1 MQRKTRAVCLVRD
14 FAKCSPLTLL
24 FQNHPDAS
32 QERCLRICGWPGMC
46 TLPDFVAICGID
58 EVAERTAVDSM
69 GGQWRGSN
77 PLPRGLEAC
86 ILDIV
91 APSTPRWDPPQLL
104 PPELL
109 PPLIGPSFC
118 TVNNLPFCCY
128 NTGFDVWFSKCSI
141 MLPFL

>member
-1 MQRKTRAVCLVRD
+1 MQSLNPPVSESPGRFAREMSENLWVAWNVHFTRL
-14 FAKCSPLTLL
+14 CSNLWYRLSSRENSSGQYGRAMEGLKP
-24 FQNHPDAS
+24 S
-32 QERCLRICGWPGMC
+32 ICH
-46 TLPDFVAICGID
+46 
-58 EVAERTAVDSM
+58 
-69 GGQWRGSN
+69 
-77 PLPRGLEAC
+77 PRGLKAC

-141 MLPFL
+141 MLPFLDCELLQGKELC